1 MNCCKERSRHRHAGV
16 IACMAAWVFLGTAGL
31 AGAQEPAAAIR
42 FPEHPVRIIVP
53 FSAGGV
59 VDSVSRII
67 AERVAQIL
75 QQPVIVENKTG
86 AGGAIGT
93 DFVAKSAPDGYTL
106 LAVSP
111 SHVVG
116 PLLNSAITWNAE
128 RDFRAI
134 AGFGVI
140 PNVIVV
146 PAASPAKSLGA
157 LLNAARSQP
166 GAITYASAGVGTSN
180 HLSGELLAQMTN
192 VSLTHVPYKGQP
204 EALSDL
210 LGARVSMMA
219 LTIAIARPQVQ
230 SGKLQALA
238 VTSSRRSAALPG
250 VPTVAEA
257 ASIPGYEV
265 GAWFGLVAPRKTPDA
280 VVKKLADAVAQ
291 AVANPDMARRLTD
304 LGMDVAPQSAP
315 AFDRYIA
322 SESQKWARVLKTAG
336 IATQ

>member
-1 MNCCKERSRHRHAGV
+1 M
-16 IACMAAWVFLGTAGL
+16 LGTVGTART
-31 AGAQEPAAAIR
+31 AAAQEPAGAR
-42 FPEHPVRIIVP
+42 FPAHPIRIIVP

-59 VDSVSRII
+59 VDAVSRIV
-67 AERVAQIL
+67 AERVAQIV
-75 QQPVIVENKTG
+75 QQPVIVENRTG

-93 DFVAKSAPDGYTL
+93 DFVAKAAPDGYTL

-116 PLLNSAITWNAE
+116 PLLNSAVTWNAE

-134 AGFGVI
+134 AGFGSI

-146 PAASPAKSLGA
+146 PAASPAKTLGA
-157 LLNAARSQP
+157 LLGSARSQP

-180 HLSGELLAQMTN
+180 HLSGELLAQMTG

-204 EALSDL
+204 EALTDL

-219 LTIAIARPQVQ
+219 LTVAIAKPHVQ
-230 SGKLQALA
+230 SGKLHALA
-238 VTSSRRSAALPG
+238 ITSSRRSPALPG

-257 ASIPGYEV
+257 ANIPGYEV
-265 GAWFGLVAPRKTPDA
+265 SAWFGFVAPRKTPDA
-280 VVKKLADAVAQ
+280 VVNKLADALAQ
-291 AVANPDMARRLTD
+291 AVGNPDVARRLAE

-322 SESQKWARVLKTAG
+322 GESGKWSRVLKTAG